1 MKIGPTKVGG
11 AERPEATE
19 ASAPHSGCG
28 AGCGSD
34 HGADHG
40 AAVLTETRFAGIPE
54 AELTPRVRDAL
65 LPLAA
70 EAQKLRA
77 ELSAVRGRLRELE
90 DLANADPLLGILNRR
105 AFMREL
111 QRALAMIDRYGV
123 EACLVFLD
131 VDGLKGLND
140 DKGHA
145 AGDAALKHVAGIL
158 TANVRRSD
166 AVGRLGGDEFGV
178 LLTHVSAATARK
190 KAAALAGRI
199 ADAPVEWGGGAF
211 TVRASFGVA
220 PLAKE
225 MTADDAMERADGAM
239 YETKRKK

>member
-1 MKIGPTKVGG
+1 MTIGPTKSGDAV
-11 AERPEATE
+11 E
-19 ASAPHSGCG
+19 ASGEASGAAEGSAPSG
-28 AGCGSD
+28 
-34 HGADHG
+34 HGAT
-40 AAVLTETRFAGIPE
+40 VLVDARFAGIPE

-90 DLANADPLLGILNRR
+90 NLANADPLLNILNRR

-131 VDGLKGLND
+131 VNDLKRLND

-145 AGDAALKHVAGIL
+145 AGDAALKRVADIL
-158 TANVRRSD
+158 TANVRRTD

-178 LLTHVSAATARK
+178 LLTHVDAATARK
-190 KAAALAGRI
+190 KAAALAERI
-199 ADAPVEWGGGAF
+199 AGAPVDWGGDAF
-211 TVRASFGVA
+211 MVRASFGVA
-220 PLAKE
+220 PLTKE
-225 MTADDAMERADGAM
+225 MTADEAMQRADGAM